1 MNIFKRKPKK
11 IYHNYVMDPKED
23 ITAYELAII
32 LQYQGYHGDKIED
45 VIEKLPSNVKRHLRI
60 RD

>member
-1 MNIFKRKPKK
+1 
-11 IYHNYVMDPKED
+11 MDPKED